1 MAGVMLKQ
9 QLFYW
14 RRFVTQCVFVALP
27 LCTAGLVACK
37 KKPPAPLPTLESSEE
52 TGEIPVAARGNAA
65 PSASSSSPSQG
76 PVATRCRELP
86 QSSPFRI
93 GDVVTARAGKDKD
106 DAEDGGPDEDDEVP
120 DPYAVELGP
129 ARADAEGF
137 VLSAL
142 RTLKGQSHALIAL
155 IAGDAASGKVV
166 DLGAVHGD
174 PDPPLFVAHGKDLL
188 IATPDTDA
196 GGGMLKIGLVHDA
209 RGSAEIHWGPEIS
222 GVRRDS
228 TFALELSGERAFLAY
243 AADSAGKIRVF
254 GASID
259 PSNPKQKVTPE
270 PLSAA
275 GADVDSPRLALR
287 KGGYWL
293 AVLRALDAPKTKP
306 KPSPPSDGSTDLA
319 EGDSLLDIGT
329 GRIEVMKLDAQGK
342 PASSA
347 LVVTAPGARPMSLDL
362 AGAADGGAYIGFRG
376 DDSTPGADGGALELV
391 HVKPDG
397 SFEKVKLDGE
407 LEGTGTP
414 SLLVDSTDPSKLW
427 LSAAGQSG
435 STWFGRV
442 GEHTTLAPDGFVRG
456 GDLIAARGGQLL
468 LSRTKGTAADLSIVQ
483 CAE

>member
-9 QLFYW
+9 RLFFW
-14 RRFVTQCVFVALP
+14 PRSLTQCVFVALA
-27 LCTAGLVACK
+27 LCTAGLAACK
-37 KKPPAPLPTLESSEE
+37 KKPPAPLPIPESSEE
-52 TGEIPVAARGNAA
+52 NGEVPLLATGSAA
-65 PSASSSSPSQG
+65 PSASSPSQG

-86 QSSPFRI
+86 HSSPFRI
-93 GDVVTARAGKDKD
+93 GEVVTSRAGKDKD

-129 ARADAEGF
+129 ARADEDGF

-155 IAGDAASGKVV
+155 LAADAATGKVV

-174 PDPPLFVAHGKDLL
+174 PDPPSFVAHGKDLL
-188 IATPDTDA
+188 IAAPDTDA
-196 GGGMLKIGLVHDA
+196 GGGMLKIGFVHDA
-209 RGSAEIHWGPEIS
+209 RGSAEVHWGPELS

-228 TFALELSGERAFLAY
+228 TFALEASGERAFLAY
-243 AADSAGKIRVF
+243 AADSGGKIRVF

-259 PSNPKQKVTPE
+259 PSNPKQKITPE

-306 KPSPPSDGSTDLA
+306 PTRKAPSDGSTDLA

-329 GRIEVMKLDAQGK
+329 GRIELMKLDALGK
-342 PASSA
+342 PMSSA

-362 AGAADGGAYIGFRG
+362 AAAADGGAYIGFRG
-376 DDSTPGADGGALELV
+376 DDSTPGADGGALQLV

-397 SFEKVKLDGE
+397 SFEKVTLGGE

-414 SLLVDSTDPSKLW
+414 SLLVDSADPSKLW
-427 LSAAGQSG
+427 LSAAGQNG
-435 STWFGRV
+435 ATWFGQLS
-442 GEHTTLAPDGFVRG
+442 EHSTLAPDGFVRG
-456 GDLIAARGGQLL
+456 GDLIAARSGQLL
-468 LSRTKGTAADLSIVQ
+468 LSRTNGTAMDLSVVQ
-483 CAE
+483 CTE